1 MQFGL
6 RTPEIPDESRI
17 SRGSMSIPFRFHESA
32 LSMMEYE
39 NDRRVRR
46 LSTGPFTL
54 KIIMQ
59 TNCPILAHICC
70 VDKFK
75 WPLTK
80 DTVVLRVTTR
90 TYVIALPGLLYA
102 LQFPSLCTRPSL
114 RILSDVFTKY
124 GHFQDLRPQKLGGCS
139 MQFNEPGMLESLR
152 PHFEHIA
159 HETLFEL
166 GNIPGISRFCMEDHN
181 SSFLRACR
189 MSAITKMIKKSMRL
203 KKMTSSLVEINGTN
217 PLEAHLGRAYAVAST
232 YTRLVDSA
240 EYASLVSC
248 GLGEKLENVV
258 SPLRFGSVDVGY
270 QVWNLNQLGLLS
282 FMSLLGPHVEE
293 EVEYV
298 SHVSSREEW
307 WNAMAEKDQEEA
319 EASAKDEGNEKNM
332 ES

>member
-1 MQFGL
+1 
-6 RTPEIPDESRI
+6 
-17 SRGSMSIPFRFHESA
+17 
-32 LSMMEYE
+32 
-39 NDRRVRR
+39 
-46 LSTGPFTL
+46 
-54 KIIMQ
+54 
-59 TNCPILAHICC
+59 
-70 VDKFK
+70 
-75 WPLTK
+75 
-80 DTVVLRVTTR
+80 
-90 TYVIALPGLLYA
+90 
-102 LQFPSLCTRPSL
+102 
-114 RILSDVFTKY
+114 
-124 GHFQDLRPQKLGGCS
+124 

-258 SPLRFGSVDVGY
+258 SPLRF
-270 QVWNLNQLGLLS
+270 
-282 FMSLLGPHVEE
+282 E

>member
-6 RTPEIPDESRI
+6 RSPEVPDENTI
-17 SRGSMSIPFRFHESA
+17 SRGSITIQFSFHLSA

-39 NDRRVRR
+39 NHRRVRT
-46 LSTGPFTL
+46 LST
-54 KIIMQ
+54 
-59 TNCPILAHICC
+59 
-70 VDKFK
+70 DKFK

-102 LQFPSLCTRPSL
+102 LQFPRLCSRERL
-114 RILSDVFTKY
+114 RILSNVFRKY

-139 MQFNEPGMLESLR
+139 MQFDEPEMLEVLR
-152 PHFEHIA
+152 PDFEPIA
-159 HETLFEL
+159 HETLLEL
-166 GNIPGISRFCMEDHN
+166 GNIPGISRFCMEEQN

-189 MSAITKMIKKSMRL
+189 MSAMTKMIMESMRV
-203 KKMTSSLVEINGTN
+203 KTMTSSLVEIKGTN
-217 PLEAHLGRAYAVAST
+217 PPEAHQGRAYAVMST

-248 GLGEKLENVV
+248 GLVEELENVV

-270 QVWNLNQLGLLS
+270 QVWNLNHLGLLS

-293 EVEYV
+293 EVKYV
-298 SHVSSREEW
+298 SAREEL
-307 WNAMAEKDQEEA
+307 WNAMAETEQEEEA
-319 EASAKDEGNEKNM
+319 DEASDHDEDKGEETN
-332 ES
+332 